1 MLLQKCVSCNLFKQK
16 DQFGVWKRKHKG
28 KCKYCLLR
36 EGRLLETN
44 KKIRAVQYKG
54 GCCILC
60 GFNHWISALQF
71 HHIDP
76 SQKDADWN
84 ILRKRAWERI
94 KIELDKC
101 VLVCSNCHYKV
112 HDDLRAGINP
122 FSQVMSVI
130 SVCSINTVK
139 LPAYRSCL
147 LNRIP

>member
-1 MLLQKCVSCNLFKQK
+1 M
-16 DQFGVWKRKHKG
+16 
-28 KCKYCLLR
+28 
-36 EGRLLETN
+36 
-44 KKIRAVQYKG
+44 
-54 GCCILC
+54 
-60 GFNHWISALQF
+60 QF

-139 LPAYRSCL
+139 LPVV
-147 LNRIP
+147 